1 MAKMLVLANLELSIE
16 LPDGAEGDVV
26 ARAKER
32 AILRALEKIVRD
44 EAPAKDAKPAPA
56 KTSGSVESFEFEA
69 FTYTTDLGPAGEAS
83 GYYYNKTE
91 KVERERF

>member
-1 MAKMLVLANLELSIE
+1 MAKMLVLANLELSLE

-32 AILRALEKIVRD
+32 AILRALEKIVR
-44 EAPAKDAKPAPA
+44 EEAAPAKDAKPAPGKA
-56 KTSGSVESFEFEA
+56 TGSVESFEFEA
-69 FTYTTDLGPAGEAS
+69 FTYTSDLGPAGEAS

-91 KVERERF
+91 KVER